1 MLLNLDT
8 ITTDAYFKLMDLDRK
23 LVGTYNYLG
32 IAYYW
37 HYDFRHYL
45 RDATPDKRKKVH
57 NTFLV
62 YNLKVDEV
70 SQMHWKLLEQIIK

>member
-8 ITTDAYFKLMDLDRK
+8 ITTDAYLKLYDLDSK

-37 HYDFRHYL
+37 HYAFRHYL

-70 SQMHWKLLEQIIK
+70 SQMHLELLEQIIK